1 MEEGKIEILYDVLV
15 NYEVINA
22 KKLCFQS
29 FMDKEVIVVDDC
41 NIIYQGSTYRI
52 LNEDETDSFIYDVT
66 TDRIETAIKD
76 LCQAGYGDIID
87 YIDFEKYRWDLDIS
101 VCDEIGCLDSWDE
114 DEYNVYRLN

>member
-66 TDRIETAIKD
+66 TDRIETVIKD

-87 YIDFEKYRWDLDIS
+87 YIDF
-101 VCDEIGCLDSWDE
+101 
-114 DEYNVYRLN
+114 